1 MKVPERY
8 TCLSRCTARGLTVKK
23 PEIWRVRAAE
33 LRRMA
38 ERAREVERQ
47 RKMLALAD
55 QFEEDA
61 AHAAEQAGPKNE
73 DR

>member
-1 MKVPERY
+1 MTRISVSKYRQG
-8 TCLSRCTARGLTVKK
+8 ATVRNA
-23 PEIWRVRAAE
+23 EILKGRATE

-38 ERAREVERQ
+38 ERAREVERE

-55 QFEEDA
+55 QFEEA
-61 AHAAEQAGPKNE
+61 ATAAGHGGAPENE

>member
-1 MKVPERY
+1 
-8 TCLSRCTARGLTVKK
+8 VKK
-23 PEIWRVRAAE
+23 PEIWKVRATE

-38 ERAREVERQ
+38 ERAPEVERE

-55 QFEEDA
+55 QFEEA
-61 AHAAEQAGPKNE
+61 AHAAEQAGTPKNE